1 MSQLLD
7 PLNQSR
13 QEIITYLNLDI
24 DQFLEDL
31 NHQGRSPLTDCQKW
45 IIFRSLLG
53 DKPTEIAQ
61 IEQTSFNLKSLK
73 NENDISMPVRN
84 ELRKI
89 YPLIRELFQSEDDL
103 KDWLKILNLLLKSA
117 RYKLTPPL
125 LNDNHFQ
132 SSFGNQLFLIS
143 HYPEILAQ
151 RSRGVDFYQKGLYY
165 QAFECFKNA
174 WILEKD
180 RFNQGNPET
189 LIYLNN
195 SWLDHHQE
203 ILPKKQINVYTIAI
217 VIPVYHNFGRVA
229 KELLRGIAQLQL
241 MVNLQIDATEFADAL
256 SLGKNLGIQEY
267 YVTLFAQNAQNK
279 MGLKILIVNENN
291 NLYAEDNQTAKY
303 LANIAKDLN
312 IMAVIGHYSSEM
324 TKKAVKVYADQG
336 LLLITPSSTSNQL
349 SSLNDQSSL
358 FRMTTADAIAA
369 QRIIHYLADRFQQ
382 HSPLI
387 SILYNENSIYSCSL
401 RESIRKLSVNYPQLH
416 FVDETEDCPYI
427 HEDYHR
433 VKDYLNQH
441 SDSEVLIVIPDGGI
455 EPNSLK
461 NSGLITHFSQNRLII
476 GSATLYHENLF
487 DGLEV
492 ANSDAFHPHIVACVP
507 WHYQSHSQGANSQNS
522 LAQKF
527 CQMANQLWEV
537 EQVTWRSATSFDSG
551 LMVIQSLARTPT
563 TNPQKLLENINLF
576 YRQQGKYENGVT
588 GEIKFGAN
596 CDRLNAPTELV
607 TITWQKSQK
616 KWRFVPISC

>member
-7 PLNQSR
+7 LLNQSR

-24 DQFLEDL
+24 DQFLEDM
-31 NHQGRSPLTDCQKW
+31 NSQSKSPLTDWQKW
-45 IIFRSLLG
+45 IVFRSLLG
-53 DKPTEIAQ
+53 DTPTEIAQ

-73 NENDISMPVRN
+73 NKKDISMPVRN

-89 YPLIRELFQSEDDL
+89 YPLIRDLFQSEDDL
-103 KDWLKILNLLLKSA
+103 NDWLKILNLLLKSP
-117 RYKLTPPL
+117 RYNLTPPL
-125 LNDNHFQ
+125 LNDNNFQ

-174 WILEKD
+174 WMLEKD

-195 SWLDHHQE
+195 SWLDYHQE

-256 SLGKNLGIQEY
+256 SLGKNLGIQEH

-369 QRIIHYLADRFQQ
+369 QRIVHYLADRFQQ

-401 RESIRKLSVNYPQLH
+401 RESIRQLSVNYPQLH
-416 FVDETEDCPYI
+416 FVNEAEDCPYI

-476 GSATLYHENLF
+476 GSATLYHKNLF

-492 ANSDAFHPHIVACVP
+492 ANADAFHPHIVACVP
-507 WHYQSHSQGANSQNS
+507 WHYQSHSQGVKSQNL

-527 CQMANQLWEV
+527 CQMANQLWEA

-576 YRQQGKYENGVT
+576 YRQQGQYEHGVT

-607 TITWQKSQK
+607 TIAWQESQK
-616 KWRFVPISC
+616 QWRFVPISC